1 MFNNLI
7 TRDTVGIVSIFIFI
21 ILFGLINAFK
31 PSIIY
36 NKDLSFR
43 RFGIGYKN
51 KTVVPI
57 WFFAIILAILVYVGV
72 NYIFDYRAGVEYY

>member
-1 MFNNLI
+1 MFNQYIPREALSVI
-7 TRDTVGIVSIFIFI
+7 AVFMFL
-21 ILFGLINAFK
+21 ILFGIINAFR

-57 WFFAIILAILVYVGV
+57 WLFSIILAILIYVLV
-72 NYIFDYRAGVEYY
+72 TYLFEYRAVD

>member
-7 TRDTVGIVSIFIFI
+7 TRDTLSIVSIFIFI

-36 NKDLSFR
+36 NKDLSIR

-57 WFFAIILAILVYVGV
+57 WLFAVILAILVYVGV
-72 NYIFDYRAGVEYY
+72 IYIFDYSAGVEN

>member
-1 MFNNLI
+1 MFNQYISREAL
-7 TRDTVGIVSIFIFI
+7 SIIAVFLFL
-21 ILFGLINAFK
+21 ILFGIINAFR
-31 PSIIY
+31 PYIIY

-57 WFFAIILAILVYVGV
+57 WLFSIILAILVYVV
-72 NYIFDYRAGVEYY
+72 VTYLFEYRAVD

>member
-7 TRDTVGIVSIFIFI
+7 TRDTLSIVSIFIFI

-57 WFFAIILAILVYVGV
+57 WLFAVILAILVYVGV
-72 NYIFDYRAGVEYY
+72 IYIFDYSAGVE

>member
-1 MFNNLI
+1 MFNQYISREAL
-7 TRDTVGIVSIFIFI
+7 SIIAVFLFL
-21 ILFGLINAFK
+21 ILFGIINAFR

-51 KTVVPI
+51 KTVIPI
-57 WFFAIILAILVYVGV
+57 WLMSIVLAILVYVLV
-72 NYIFDYRAGVEYY
+72 TYLFEYRAVD

>member
-1 MFNNLI
+1 MFNQYISREAL
-7 TRDTVGIVSIFIFI
+7 SIIAVFLFL
-21 ILFGLINAFK
+21 ILFGIINAFR

-51 KTVVPI
+51 KTVIPI
-57 WFFAIILAILVYVGV
+57 WLFSIILAILVYVAV
-72 NYIFDYRAGVEYY
+72 TYLFEYKAVD

>member
-7 TRDTVGIVSIFIFI
+7 SRDALSIVSIFIFI
-21 ILFGLINAFK
+21 ILFGIINAFR

-36 NKDLSFR
+36 NNDMSFR

-57 WFFAIILAILVYVGV
+57 WLFAVILAILVYVGI
-72 NYIFDYRAGVEYY
+72 NYIFEYGTGLE

>member
-1 MFNNLI
+1 MFNQF
-7 TRDTVGIVSIFIFI
+7 VSREALSIIAVFIFI
-21 ILFGLINAFK
+21 ILFGIINAFR

-57 WFFAIILAILVYVGV
+57 WLMSIILAILVYVGV
-72 NYIFDYRAGVEYY
+72 IYIFEYRAID

>member
-7 TRDTVGIVSIFIFI
+7 TRDTLSIVSIFIFI

-57 WFFAIILAILVYVGV
+57 WLFAVILAILVYVGV
-72 NYIFDYRAGVEYY
+72 NYLFDYRSSIDY

>member
-1 MFNNLI
+1 MFNQYISREAL
-7 TRDTVGIVSIFIFI
+7 SIIAVFLFL
-21 ILFGLINAFK
+21 ILFGIINAFR

-57 WFFAIILAILVYVGV
+57 WLFSIILAILVYVLV
-72 NYIFDYRAGVEYY
+72 TYLFEYRAVD

>member
-7 TRDTVGIVSIFIFI
+7 SRDTLSIVSIFIFI
-21 ILFGLINAFK
+21 ILFGIINALK

-57 WFFAIILAILVYVGV
+57 WLLAVMLAILVYVGV
-72 NYIFDYRAGVEYY
+72 IYIFDYSSGGE

>member
-7 TRDTVGIVSIFIFI
+7 TKDTLSIVSIFIFI

-57 WFFAIILAILVYVGV
+57 WLFAVVLAILVYVGV
-72 NYIFDYRAGVEYY
+72 NYIFDYRSGVEYY

>member
-1 MFNNLI
+1 MFNQYISREAL
-7 TRDTVGIVSIFIFI
+7 SIIAVFIFLI
-21 ILFGLINAFK
+21 FFGIINAFR

-51 KTVVPI
+51 KTVIPI
-57 WFFAIILAILVYVGV
+57 WLMSIVLAILVYVLV
-72 NYIFDYRAGVEYY
+72 TYLFEYRAVD

>member
-1 MFNNLI
+1 MFNQYI
-7 TRDTVGIVSIFIFI
+7 SRDALSIIAVFVFL
-21 ILFGLINAFK
+21 ILFGIVNAFR

-51 KTVVPI
+51 KTVIPI
-57 WFFAIILAILVYVGV
+57 WLMSIILAILVYVLV
-72 NYIFDYRAGVEYY
+72 TYLFEYRAVD

>member
-1 MFNNLI
+1 MFNQYI
-7 TRDTVGIVSIFIFI
+7 SRDALSIIAVFIFI
-21 ILFGLINAFK
+21 ILFGIINAFR
-31 PSIIY
+31 PTIIY

-57 WFFAIILAILVYVGV
+57 WMMSIVLAILVYVLV
-72 NYIFDYRAGVEYY
+72 TYLFEYRAVD

>member
-1 MFNNLI
+1 MFNQYISREALSVI
-7 TRDTVGIVSIFIFI
+7 AVFIFL
-21 ILFGLINAFK
+21 ILFGIINAFR

-51 KTVVPI
+51 KTVIPI
-57 WFFAIILAILVYVGV
+57 WLLSIVLAILVYVLV
-72 NYIFDYRAGVEYY
+72 TYLFEYRAVD

>member
-1 MFNNLI
+1 MFNQYISREAL
-7 TRDTVGIVSIFIFI
+7 SIIAVFLFL
-21 ILFGLINAFK
+21 ILFGIINAFR

-51 KTVVPI
+51 KTVIPI
-57 WFFAIILAILVYVGV
+57 WLFSIILAILVYVAV
-72 NYIFDYRAGVEYY
+72 TYLFEYRAVD

>member
-7 TRDTVGIVSIFIFI
+7 TRDTLSIVSIFIFI

-57 WFFAIILAILVYVGV
+57 WLFAVILAILVYVGV
-72 NYIFDYRAGVEYY
+72 IYIFDYSAGVEN

>member
-1 MFNNLI
+1 MFNQYISREAL
-7 TRDTVGIVSIFIFI
+7 SIIAVFIFLI
-21 ILFGLINAFK
+21 FFGIINAFR

-51 KTVVPI
+51 KTVIPI
-57 WFFAIILAILVYVGV
+57 WLMTVMLAILVYVLV
-72 NYIFDYRAGVEYY
+72 TYLFEYKAVD

>member
-7 TRDTVGIVSIFIFI
+7 TKDTLSIVSIFIFI
-21 ILFGLINAFK
+21 ILFGIINAFK

-57 WFFAIILAILVYVGV
+57 WLFAVILAILVYVGV
-72 NYIFDYRAGVEYY
+72 NYLFDYRSSIDY

>member
-1 MFNNLI
+1 MFNQYISREAL
-7 TRDTVGIVSIFIFI
+7 SIIAVFIFLI
-21 ILFGLINAFK
+21 FFGIINAFR

-51 KTVVPI
+51 KTVIPI
-57 WFFAIILAILVYVGV
+57 WLMTIVLAILVYVLV
-72 NYIFDYRAGVEYY
+72 TYLFEYRAVD

>member
-7 TRDTVGIVSIFIFI
+7 TRDTLSIVSIFIFI

-57 WFFAIILAILVYVGV
+57 WLFAVMLAILVYVGV
-72 NYIFDYRAGVEYY
+72 IYIFDYSAGIEN

>member
-7 TRDTVGIVSIFIFI
+7 SRDTLSIVSIFIFI
-21 ILFGLINAFK
+21 ILFGIINALK

-57 WFFAIILAILVYVGV
+57 WLLAVILAILVYVGV
-72 NYIFDYRAGVEYY
+72 IYIFDYSSGGE

>member
-1 MFNNLI
+1 MFNQYISREAL
-7 TRDTVGIVSIFIFI
+7 SIIAVFIFLI
-21 ILFGLINAFK
+21 FFGIINAFR

-51 KTVVPI
+51 KTVIPI
-57 WFFAIILAILVYVGV
+57 WMMTIVLAILVYVLV
-72 NYIFDYRAGVEYY
+72 TYLFEYRAVD

>member
-7 TRDTVGIVSIFIFI
+7 TKDTLSIVSIFIFI
-21 ILFGLINAFK
+21 ILFGIINAFK

-57 WFFAIILAILVYVGV
+57 WLFAVILAILVYVGV
-72 NYIFDYRAGVEYY
+72 NYIFDYRSNIDY